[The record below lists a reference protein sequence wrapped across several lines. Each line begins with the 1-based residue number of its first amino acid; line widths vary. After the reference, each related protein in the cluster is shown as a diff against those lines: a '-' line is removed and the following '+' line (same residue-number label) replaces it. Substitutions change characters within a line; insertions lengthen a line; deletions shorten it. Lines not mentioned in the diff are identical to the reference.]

1 MEVQQEKREERGGS
15 APLALETRGV
25 TVQFGGLTAV
35 RDVSFTV
42 REGELYGL
50 IGPNGAGKSTVLNV
64 VAGAVRPV
72 SGTVT
77 LGSRDI
83 TKVPLVQRVGLG
95 ISRSFQSVELFPTL
109 TVAQNLLLGRHW
121 LMKSGV
127 FSGAVFFGKAR
138 REEIHH
144 REAVE
149 DVIDLFELYPYR
161 HSLAGSLPYGVQ
173 KLVGV
178 ARAVCAEP
186 QIILLDEPA
195 SGLNREEREDLARFL
210 LRLKHDRGTTM
221 IWVEHDVAMVRDLAD
236 RVLALSYGVQV
247 GEGAP
252 DDVLAM
258 QAVQESFLGGKTE
271 AEQQT

>member
-1 MEVQQEKREERGGS
+1 MEVEQVERAEGDGN
-15 APLALETRGV
+15 APIALETKGV

-35 RDVSFTV
+35 SDISFAV
-42 REGELYGL
+42 REGELFGL
-50 IGPNGAGKSTVLNV
+50 IGPNGAGKSTLLNV
-64 VAGAVRPV
+64 VAGAVRPA
-72 SGTVT
+72 SGTVA

-109 TVAQNLLLGRHW
+109 TVVQNLLLGRHC

-127 FSGAVFFGKAR
+127 FAGALFFGKAK
-138 REEIHH
+138 REEVRH

-149 DVIDLFELYPYR
+149 DIIDLFELYPYR

-186 QIILLDEPA
+186 QLILLDEPA

-236 RVLALSYGVQV
+236 RVLALSYGVRV
-247 GEGAP
+247 GEGTP
-252 DDVLAM
+252 EEVLGM
-258 QAVQESFLGGKTE
+258 EAVQESFLGGASGTTLT
-271 AEQQT
+271 A